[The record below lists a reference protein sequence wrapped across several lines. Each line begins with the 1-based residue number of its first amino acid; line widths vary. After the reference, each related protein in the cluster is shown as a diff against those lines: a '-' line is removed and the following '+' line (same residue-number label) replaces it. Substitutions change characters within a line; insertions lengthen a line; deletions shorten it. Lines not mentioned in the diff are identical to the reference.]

1 MKANNTSVMAS
12 YTVSFTVDF
21 CIPETHPSKAKSNA
35 GGGGQVEWVG
45 GRGWRFYSAMFL
57 TREHQ
62 GSTQFIKLL
71 QSFFSWLSGFTDQ
84 KIQWLLN
91 DF

>member
-1 MKANNTSVMAS
+1 MKANITSVMAS
-12 YTVSFTVDF
+12 YTVSFIVDF
-21 CIPETHPSKAKSNA
+21 CISETHPSKAKSNA
-35 GGGGQVEWVG
+35 GGGK
-45 GRGWRFYSAMFL
+45 RFYSAMFL
-57 TREHQ
+57 TRGDQ

-71 QSFFSWLSGFTDQ
+71 QSFFSWLRDFTDQ